1 MNQEY
6 VALIIEKLKQCEDM
20 SLLNFIYTLLKKHQ
34 LQGQEPF
41 VSLHSD
47 R

>member
-6 VALIIEKLKQCEDM
+6 IAIIIEKLKQCEDV
-20 SLLNFIYTLLKKHQ
+20 SLLDFIYTLLKKHQ
-34 LQGQEPF
+34 SQGQEPV

>member
-34 LQGQEPF
+34 SRGQEPF